1 MPLFRFFI
9 LSAFLVFSSFKA
21 ICQPTIT
28 ASAPSGVIAT
38 SFQINWKGLNNSS
51 GSNTAL
57 YLGNSNIG
65 AGGTNRVETNGNG
78 MYTRPGSNDISFNYH
93 KTGDSLVAKVGT
105 RRVSYLNLTSKLI
118 SPANLCRLNF
128 LSIQLRNTSSRT
140 ATNGVD
146 LTNIV
151 FNGNSFSNLS
161 LGSSSNDLTWTIRNF
176 DFSQDLSFSAR
187 IVLGSGTYA
196 NNEGSRVLISVGEMQ
211 PIGSTTASL
220 VCPGLPAT
228 ITITNLLP
236 STNYSSVKYKIGTG
250 ALMDSPSFTTNSSGV
265 GTFNTYN
272 LTVSDTGKLLV
283 IEKLTATCTWTST
296 TNNQKSLFGD
306 PGCISPLPIKLGYFD
321 LSQKDDVVEIKWGTI
336 TETNNSHFNIERTQD
351 FEKIE
356 TIATI
361 TGAGNS
367 NYNIDYSFTDKRPL
381 EGTSYY
387 RLKQTDYNGDN
398 ETFDWKSINFSGSK
412 NIELDIYPNPVSAGN
427 LITIARVDS
436 KPNEIRLISIDGKP
450 ILLKSELTSIH
461 EQTLR
466 IPQNLK
472 SGVYF
477 LQIITENAKI
487 ISKKIIVL

>member
-1 MPLFRFFI
+1 MLRLFI
-9 LSAFLVFSSFKA
+9 LLAYLIFYSVKA
-21 ICQPTIT
+21 ISQPTIT
-28 ASAPSGVIAT
+28 SSAPSGVIAT
-38 SFQINWKGLNNSS
+38 SFQINWKGLNNTS

-65 AGGTNRVETNGNG
+65 AGGLNRVETNGNG
-78 MYTRPGSNDISFNYH
+78 MYTRPGNNDISFNYY

-105 RRVSYLNLTSKLI
+105 RRISYLNLTSKLI

-128 LSIQLRNTSSRT
+128 MSIQLRNTSTRT

-151 FNGNSFSNLS
+151 FNGYNLSNLS
-161 LGSSSNDLTWTIRNF
+161 LGASSNDLTWTIRNF

-220 VCPGLPAT
+220 ACPGLPVT
-228 ITITNLLP
+228 ITMTNLLP
-236 STNYSSVKYKIGTG
+236 STFYSSVKYKIGSG

-265 GTFNTYN
+265 GTFNTNN
-272 LTVSDTGKLLV
+272 LTASDTGKILV

-306 PGCISPLPIKLGYFD
+306 PGCVSPLPIKLGYFE
-321 LSQKDDVVEIKWGTI
+321 LSQKEEVVEIKWGTI

-351 FEKIE
+351 FDKIE

-361 TGAGNS
+361 SGAGNS
-367 NYNIDYSFTDKRPL
+367 NYEIEYSFTDKRPL

-412 NIELDIYPNPVSAGN
+412 NIEIEVYPNPVPAGN
-427 LITIARVDS
+427 LITLDGIES
-436 KPNEIRLISIDGKP
+436 KPKEIKIISLDGKSFVVSSG
-450 ILLKSELTSIH
+450 LMVVNEH
-461 EQTLR
+461 TLR

-477 LQIITENAKI
+477 LQIICENAKI
-487 ISKKIIVL
+487 TSKKIIVL